1 MAISWESTFNEYEC
15 LFTPYHLLNVLLCIC
30 FYVTKTVEPLCHFL
44 YGSDTKC
51 FINEREY
58 QIMLLMGIMIFVKN
72 KRATS
77 WHHYLS
83 VAFSFCKVANFA
95 LFCCNS
101 SLYGILYAAAAI
113 TVSVFFPQPA
123 YTGRES
129 VIYFRGNSPLD
140 EIAKNKDVVWLIEFY
155 ANWSAPCHYLAPVFA
170 KISVKYSLPN
180 FKFGKIDVG
189 RYSNE
194 ANKLNISTKVTSSA
208 LPTLILFRD
217 GKEVKRIPKVTSN
230 GRIMR
235 YHFTEENII
244 RDFDLNNIL
253 LDCKRQSKTSS
264 GHIKSD

>member
-72 KRATS
+72 KRAT
-77 WHHYLS
+77 
-83 VAFSFCKVANFA
+83 
-95 LFCCNS
+95 
-101 SLYGILYAAAAI
+101 AAI

-180 FKFGKIDVG
+180 FKF
-189 RYSNE
+189 
-194 ANKLNISTKVTSSA
+194 A

>member
-1 MAISWESTFNEYEC
+1 MAISWKSTFNEYEC
-15 LFTPYHLLNVLLCIC
+15 LFTPYHFLNVLLCIC
-30 FYVTKTVEPLCHFL
+30 FYVTKTIEPLCHFL

-72 KRATS
+72 KRAT
-77 WHHYLS
+77 
-83 VAFSFCKVANFA
+83 
-95 LFCCNS
+95 
-101 SLYGILYAAAAI
+101 AAI

-123 YTGRES
+123 YTGLES

-189 RYSNE
+189 RYSDE

-230 GRIMR
+230 GRTTR

>member
-1 MAISWESTFNEYEC
+1 MAISWKSTFNEYDC
-15 LFTPYHLLNVLLCIC
+15 LFTPYHFLNVLLCIC

-72 KRATS
+72 KRAT
-77 WHHYLS
+77 
-83 VAFSFCKVANFA
+83 
-95 LFCCNS
+95 
-101 SLYGILYAAAAI
+101 AAI

-123 YTGRES
+123 YTGLES

-189 RYSNE
+189 RYSDE

-230 GRIMR
+230 GRTTR